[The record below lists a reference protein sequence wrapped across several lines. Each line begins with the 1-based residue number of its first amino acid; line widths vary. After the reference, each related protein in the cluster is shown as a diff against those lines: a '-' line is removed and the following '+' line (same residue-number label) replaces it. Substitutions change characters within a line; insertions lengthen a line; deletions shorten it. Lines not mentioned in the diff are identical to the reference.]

1 MELLQFVN
9 VSFVIQFRK
18 FYSHYYFF
26 PTAIVCNE
34 LEAIANGIIS
44 YAPDNQG
51 SEYNLETVATYSCN
65 DGFVLVGPNET
76 RNCVEVETFGE
87 FNGVAPI
94 CERKFVV

>member
-1 MELLQFVN
+1 M
-9 VSFVIQFRK
+9 
-18 FYSHYYFF
+18 
-26 PTAIVCNE
+26 CNE